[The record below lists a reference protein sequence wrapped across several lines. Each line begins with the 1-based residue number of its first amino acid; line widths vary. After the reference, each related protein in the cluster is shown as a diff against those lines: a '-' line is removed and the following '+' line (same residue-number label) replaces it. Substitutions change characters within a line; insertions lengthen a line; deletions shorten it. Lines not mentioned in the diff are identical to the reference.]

1 MKNLSKTKKLQ
12 VSNFLT
18 NTVDGIKLTTTQS
31 NTKILNHGGVLAINW
46 QHKSI
51 ESNFSRNFS
60 IMESRK
66 YLIVELII
74 SRACIAAF
82 KVALKK
88 TCAADDP
95 WRSHFVLNE
104 ALGGNRCRQL
114 PQQLEKGK
122 KVNGTIRDARRSG
135 PVNRESSPK
144 LRPATCKAERRCD

>member
-1 MKNLSKTKKLQ
+1 
-12 VSNFLT
+12 
-18 NTVDGIKLTTTQS
+18 
-31 NTKILNHGGVLAINW
+31 
-46 QHKSI
+46 
-51 ESNFSRNFS
+51 
-60 IMESRK
+60 MESRK

-122 KVNGTIRDARRSG
+122 KVNGTIDPRRKEERARKPRIQPEITPSDVQSG
-135 PVNRESSPK
+135 TSMRLGVI
-144 LRPATCKAERRCD
+144 